1 MADRSHH
8 QSVQCQTPGCRG
20 YLRSP
25 GGPSHDE
32 TGAIF
37 RKRVCQ
43 SCQAVYLTEER
54 IVKTYRVGRVAVVA
68 GALPFGG
75 K

>member
-1 MADRSHH
+1 MADRSNH

-25 GGPSHDE
+25 GGPIHDAS
-32 TGAIF
+32 GAIF
-37 RKRVCQ
+37 RKRECVQCG
-43 SCQAVYLTEER
+43 AVYRTEER
-54 IVKTYRVGRVAVVA
+54 IVQVYRVGRVAVVA